1 MNRAFAILLAAVT
14 IDSIGIGLI
23 FPILPGL
30 IREVA
35 GPTDSALLF
44 GVIMAVYALMQFI
57 CSPILGALSDRF
69 GRRPLMLLSVAGS
82 AIDYLIMTFS
92 PWFAVLVIGRMI
104 SGITGANMA
113 VATAYIADITP
124 EDKRAGR
131 FGMVSAAFGVGFIV
145 GPVIGGLLGAW
156 WLRSPFLVGA
166 ALNAI
171 NFALALFVLP
181 ESRKP
186 TAGAKLEW
194 SALNPFA
201 PLRWA
206 FSFRVLIPLLALF
219 FLFNVIGNVPAT
231 IWVLYGHDK
240 FGWDTLTVG
249 LSLAVFG
256 ACLVLSQALLVGPL
270 TKWLGETRTLFVG
283 LICDTL
289 AYVLIAFANRGWM
302 AFALAPLFSL
312 GGVGQPALQSLL
324 SAEVDADRQGEL
336 QGVLAS
342 LTSLAAIIGP
352 LAGTSIYAA
361 TGGIWLGTVW
371 IVGAACYLLVVP
383 VLLARLRHDRQL
395 SAAEAT

>member
-289 AYVLIAFANRGWM
+289 DHAFAADPDLASRFPSCPAAAGASCRSLISYVTDRPGHDQRYAIDATKLAHELGNRC
-302 AFALAPLFSL
+302 
-312 GGVGQPALQSLL
+312 GVGFETGLRRTIRWYL
-324 SAEVDADRQGEL
+324 DREDWWRD
-336 QGVLAS
+336 V
-342 LTSLAAIIGP
+342 TS
-352 LAGTSIYAA
+352 GTYKA
-361 TGGIWLGTVW
+361 W
-371 IVGAACYLLVVP
+371 IDKNYGFRIAV
-383 VLLARLRHDRQL
+383 
-395 SAAEAT
+395 